1 VHRYNET
8 YIHQSRGN
16 SMATKNA
23 KEFNFENALNE
34 LNQLVEKMEQ
44 GGLSLEE
51 SLQAFEKG
59 IALTRQCQTALK
71 TAEQKVQ
78 ILLEKNGQSQLET
91 YQENDQP

>member
-1 VHRYNET
+1 
-8 YIHQSRGN
+8 
-16 SMATKNA
+16 MATKNT
-23 KEFNFENALNE
+23 KEFNFENAFNE

-71 TAEQKVQ
+71 TAEQKVH

-91 YQENDQP
+91 YQESDKP